1 MRTTASLLLLT
12 AALFV
17 GREPAPQEPQP
28 SPPAK
33 QEPKPK
39 AGSAQEVETPGE
51 PRARHRFEGVYRLAS
66 RVVDGTTHKRDNRGY
81 LVITKRH
88 LFLSLA
94 APGTDREHPL
104 VHAGVREWRET
115 RDGVEMVMKLD
126 YHSDTDGKIVL
137 QEFDSQEVRR
147 MQLQRGGIRVYQ
159 GDQSWLEFERIE

>member
-17 GREPAPQEPQP
+17 GQGPAPQEPQP

-33 QEPKPK
+33 QEPAPK
-39 AGSAQEVETPGE
+39 SDPAAGKETPGE
-51 PRARHRFEGVYRLAS
+51 PRARHRFEGVYRLSS
-66 RVVDGTTHKRDNRGY
+66 RVVEGTTHKRDNRGY
-81 LVITKRH
+81 LVITQRH
-88 LFLSLA
+88 MFLSLA

-115 RDGVEMVMKLD
+115 RDGVAMVMKLD
-126 YHSDTDGKIVL
+126 YHSDTDGNIVL
-137 QEFDSQEVRR
+137 QEFDSEEVRR

-159 GDQSWLEFERIE
+159 GEQSWLDFERIE